1 MLPEVS
7 VVLSAYRPETRIDV
21 ALLGSALFLQRF
33 SLPFG
38 NTHLALDFVPTAFI
52 LLHQFVS
59 GKLVI
64 QYDRLLWF
72 IAVVLTASCS
82 LLSNFERTSLTSVS
96 QFLVLSSLFTLIRPS
111 SPGCYKRTLQAFQ
124 SLVMFLSF
132 LAVAQFVAQVVG
144 VDGHHL
150 INFYGIIPAVLDG
163 GGAHTIHAIE
173 GSSLLKSNGIFLA
186 EPSNLTQVVALGIL
200 IEVLEFRRPRYLLVM
215 VLGFL
220 MAYSGAGM
228 TTLLVFLPLASLREG
243 KVVQSVLLAGI
254 FAIGLF
260 ATGIIDFS
268 VFHSRSAELE
278 QVGSSGFGRFIG
290 PYWSVTKFFHT
301 APLQA
306 ILVGYGPGA
315 KSQLGDDWF
324 VNGWFRQLYEYGLI
338 GSFIFICFLLS
349 CLRRSRCP
357 KLVLA
362 GAVFT
367 YFFNADPL
375 STWVSTIMIVL
386 CTLHGPEPRHGRVAR
401 EPGKLPEL
409 VPAEG

>member
-38 NTHLALDFVPTAFI
+38 NTRLALDFVPTAFI

-132 LAVAQFVAQVVG
+132 LAVAQFVAQFVVNG
-144 VDGHHL
+144 ME
-150 INFYGIIPAVLDG
+150 IIMFFGMIPDVLNG

-173 GSSLLKSNGIFLA
+173 GSSLLKSNGVFLA
-186 EPSNLTQVVALGIL
+186 EPSNFTQVVALGIL

-220 MAYSGAGM
+220 LAYSGAGM
-228 TTLLVFLPLASLREG
+228 MTLLVLLPLASLREG
-243 KVVQSVLLAGI
+243 KVAQSVLLAGI
-254 FAIGLF
+254 FALGLF

-268 VFHSRSAELE
+268 VFHSRSAEFE

-290 PYWSVTKFFHT
+290 PYWSVTKFFDT

-324 VNGWFRQLYEYGLI
+324 VVGWFRQFYEYGLI
-338 GSFIFICFLLS
+338 GSFIFICFLSS

-357 KLVLA
+357 RLVLA

-367 YFFNADPL
+367 YFLIADSL
-375 STWVSTIMIVL
+375 STWVSTIVIVL
-386 CTLHGPEPRHGRVAR
+386 CTLHGPEPRRGRVAR
-401 EPGKLPEL
+401 EPGTLPEL
-409 VPAEG
+409 APAGG